1 MPWGKL
7 TIDDQNLLLVTV
19 ATPTL
24 MIHLNED
31 PIVLK
36 MMFLFTINFRA
47 SKNR

>member
-1 MPWGKL
+1 MPWRKL

-24 MIHLNED
+24 MIHED

-36 MMFLFTINFRA
+36 IMFVFTINFRA